1 MLLYGR
7 GGTVTRSRNKLLEA
21 SALSLLGHVALFG
34 IIVRQAQISA
44 LAVDADAALWADA
57 AAAAASPTWVDLKS
71 VTELPPPEPE
81 APPEHLPAGDQARSV
96 TAESAPQL
104 GTTDLRGS
112 PAADSGEGAGRSS
125 SLAFRRDRSTL
136 RSRAADNASDY
147 RISHERTASTASSPQ
162 PLRQEPRV
170 GSGDSSRS
178 KRPRPADAVAAG
190 QTLPSDPD
198 GAFDPQPTAPS
209 GSTQQSDTGRDLIRG
224 DGPLDAERG
233 FRRFDV
239 AQHGVAQD
247 AQSARAAS
255 NESHPGRFELSA
267 PAASG
272 PGSEGQG
279 PSEAPGAVSRPT
291 SGNAAAVRGAPVE
304 APRGP
309 DLAMSAAE
317 REYRRALGEIRR
329 RVEKTLRF
337 PKRLAL
343 ELEQGEAVVYF
354 VLRPD
359 GRIDGAVRVVKS
371 AGFDEFDAE
380 AVGAVKRAAP
390 FPPMSRA
397 FTISMPISFDNPLVR

>member
-1 MLLYGR
+1 M
-7 GGTVTRSRNKLLEA
+7 TRSRSRLLEA
-21 SALSLLGHVALFG
+21 SALSVLGHVALFG
-34 IIVRQAQISA
+34 IILRQAQEPP
-44 LAVDADAALWADA
+44 LVPDENAALWADA

-71 VTELPPPEPE
+71 VAELPPPEPE
-81 APPEHLPAGDQARSV
+81 TGSEHLPVADQARTV
-96 TAESAPQL
+96 TAESSPQA
-104 GTTDLRGS
+104 GTTDQRGI

-125 SLAFRRDRSTL
+125 PLAFRRDRSTL
-136 RSRAADNASDY
+136 RTRAADNASDY
-147 RISHERTASTASSPQ
+147 RISHERTASTAASPQ
-162 PLRQEPRV
+162 PVRQEPRV
-170 GSGDSSRS
+170 GIGDSSRT
-178 KRPRPADAVAAG
+178 RRLRPADSAVAG
-190 QTLPSDPD
+190 TTLPADPD
-198 GAFDPQPTAPS
+198 GAFDPQLTLQL
-209 GSTQQSDTGRDLIRG
+209 GQTQQSDTGQDLARG
-224 DGPLDAERG
+224 DGPLDATKG
-233 FRRFDV
+233 YRRFDV
-239 AQHGVAQD
+239 TQHGLAQD

-255 NESHPGRFELSA
+255 NESRPGRFELSS
-267 PAASG
+267 PAA
-272 PGSEGQG
+272 PGAGTEGRG
-279 PSEAPGAVSRPT
+279 PSDAPGAVSKP
-291 SGNAAAVRGAPVE
+291 SAGQNPAVRGAMGD

-390 FPPMSRA
+390 FPPMSRQ